1 MSMSMASRR
10 EYHQVMHRR
19 YRAARTKAERS
30 ALADELVKNLGY
42 HRKHALR
49 VLAKP
54 PSTKRRKSIRPLR
67 YQEAQPAISL
77 IWQALDF
84 ACAER
89 LHPVLLPMAEH
100 LAKHGELVLTEQ
112 IRRQLDTIS
121 RATLARR
128 LARLPCPKTRRYAHK
143 PPAASKLL
151 KQIPIE
157 AYPWNEA
164 RPGAL
169 EVDLVEHN
177 GGSTSGHYAY
187 TLDVVDVVTGWSRR
201 RAVLGRSQ
209 KAVFEALDYIIGSW
223 PMKPWALHSDNG
235 SEFINDHLYR
245 YTKLHQLKFTR
256 SEPYR
261 KNDNAHVE
269 QRNRQFV
276 REVIGYERYETQAEV
291 IWLNQIYSTLDQ
303 YANLFLPT
311 MKLIGKT
318 RRGSKVQ
325 RRFDQAQTPLVRLT
339 SVGAL
344 AQNAQDYL
352 LQLRES
358 INPLRLRQQL
368 EEMIVAGATAPSN
381 LAVAAEH

>member
-1 MSMSMASRR
+1 
-10 EYHQVMHRR
+10 
-19 YRAARTKAERS
+19 
-30 ALADELVKNLGY
+30 
-42 HRKHALR
+42 
-49 VLAKP
+49 
-54 PSTKRRKSIRPLR
+54 
-67 YQEAQPAISL
+67 
-77 IWQALDF
+77 
-84 ACAER
+84 
-89 LHPVLLPMAEH
+89 MAEH